1 MTTTPDPDP
10 VPPDGAPPADPGA
23 TGPGDPAGRPDPTR
37 PPESLATDLREVRTR
52 PERAFN
58 LGAALGLLLATAT
71 FIFLVQNRQETE
83 FDWLWFDF
91 RMPLWIALAGALV
104 AGALL
109 VVAAW
114 AVHRRRRR
122 RIARREQAASR
133 LEDALVGE
141 RPDRRPRGPML
152 R

>member
-1 MTTTPDPDP
+1 MTIPHDPDQR
-10 VPPDGAPPADPGA
+10 PPADPDGRA
-23 TGPGDPAGRPDPTR
+23 EPGGDPTR
-37 PPESLATDLREVRTR
+37 PPAALATDLREVRTR

-58 LGAALGLLLATAT
+58 AGAALGLVLATAT
-71 FIFLVQNRQETE
+71 FVFLVQNRQSTE

-91 RMPLWIALAGALV
+91 TLPLWVALVGALV
-104 AGALL
+104 TGALL
-109 VVAAW
+109 VLTAL

-141 RPDRRPRGPML
+141 PPASRRRRGPMQG
-152 R
+152 

>member
-1 MTTTPDPDP
+1 M
-10 VPPDGAPPADPGA
+10 
-23 TGPGDPAGRPDPTR
+23 
-37 PPESLATDLREVRTR
+37 RTR

-58 LGAALGLLLATAT
+58 IGAALGLALATAA
-71 FIFLVQNRQETE
+71 FIFLLQNGQETE

-104 AGALL
+104 VGALL

-141 RPDRRPRGPML
+141 RPARRPRGPML

>member
-1 MTTTPDPDP
+1 MTTTPDPDREP
-10 VPPDGAPPADPGA
+10 RTETVPAETIPAEP
-23 TGPGDPAGRPDPTR
+23 TDPTR

-71 FIFLVQNRQETE
+71 FIFLLQNGQETQ

-91 RMPLWIALAGALV
+91 TMPLWIALAGALV
-104 AGALL
+104 TGALL
-109 VVAAW
+109 MVTAW

-133 LEDALVGE
+133 LEDAIAGE
-141 RPDRRPRGPML
+141 RPARRPRGPMQG
-152 R
+152 